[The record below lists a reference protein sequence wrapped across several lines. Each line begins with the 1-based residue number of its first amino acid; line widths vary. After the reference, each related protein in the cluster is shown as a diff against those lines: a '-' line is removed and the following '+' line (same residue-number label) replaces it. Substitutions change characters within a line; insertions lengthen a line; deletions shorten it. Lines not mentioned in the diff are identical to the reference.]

1 MKHSGFFIYY
11 VRIKKKFSFTQRFIK
26 KLSHFKNKF
35 IILRYNFYY
44 LKIALNCIG
53 IKDKRLC
60 RIKLG
65 MKIASIINLEGIK
78 YYF

>member
-1 MKHSGFFIYY
+1 M
-11 VRIKKKFSFTQRFIK
+11 

-35 IILRYNFYY
+35 IILRCNFYY

-60 RIKLG
+60 RNKLG
-65 MKIASIINLEGIK
+65 MKIASIINFRVNLILFPIK
-78 YYF
+78 LKLYY

>member
-1 MKHSGFFIYY
+1 M
-11 VRIKKKFSFTQRFIK
+11 

-53 IKDKRLC
+53 IKDNRLC
-60 RIKLG
+60 GIKLG
-65 MKIASIINLEGIK
+65 MKIASIVKLKVIYKISNKIK
-78 YYF
+78 TILLRYKG

>member
-1 MKHSGFFIYY
+1 MK
-11 VRIKKKFSFTQRFIK
+11 
-26 KLSHFKNKF
+26 LLHFKNKF

-60 RIKLG
+60 RNKLG
-65 MKIASIINLEGIK
+65 MKIASIINLELI
-78 YYF
+78 